1 MGRYNR
7 LRSRPGTPWG
17 QAKESGAWSQRFPG
31 ALSFRVEC
39 AMARKPAGSSPM
51 DDEMRRL
58 YRLPLGEFTAV
69 RNALAKQL
77 QKKGEGDAANEV
89 KALPKPS
96 VSAWAVNQLF
106 EREADRMRSLL

>member
-1 MGRYNR
+1 
-7 LRSRPGTPWG
+7 
-17 QAKESGAWSQRFPG
+17 
-31 ALSFRVEC
+31 
-39 AMARKPAGSSPM
+39 MARKPTGPPPL

-69 RNALAKQL
+69 RNSLAKQL
-77 QKKGEGDAANEV
+77 QKNGDTDAANEV

-106 EREADRMRSLL
+106 AQEADRMAALLSAGERARKALQHTLSVGDAEVLREALQEE